1 MVRHGGAR
9 LGGTVVRDRSKAAES
24 AAVGGAMIAAGSAGN
39 YGLDRMLERRGVAT
53 PGRALAGE
61 LMRPWKK
68 DYKTKLRGIHVPYA
82 AGRVASTAVRSAGI
96 PLAAYGAFNVVRPG
110 DKVVR
115 VRLKDD
121 VLKPT
126 LNAAAGLGHAKNA
139 RSALGKADLTSRE
152 ADRLGRR
159 KQVGRDLSIVGG
171 TLGLGALALR
181 APEAARAV
189 SRVPRVGRLRALKA
203 LAARDSAATKASN
216 ALGVAAIGVGS
227 VGSFNY
233 AAQQK
238 LERKQVVKSLYDGM
252 VKGLGRV
259 RVVERTKPGYV
270 TVYDSKDVRRFML
283 ESRVTPVPKRRAASS
298 TPPPPPSYEQL
309 TLFKGLPSRD
319 DRFLRDPELV
329 SKLTPRLMY
338 HGTNHSSARKIMQ
351 NGFKSPRSKSHTY
364 PGMKLP
370 TYLSFRRETAER
382 YAAKVAQAR
391 GGRPKVVQVMTV
403 GPPSAPDRRWNPH
416 MNQPRKSGPLMDEY
430 TTRPSRV
437 VVTGVSGIG
446 KRDGVV
452 DRGKAWARDKELR
465 QAKVRR
471 NHALDNTVLAGS
483 ALSASM
489 LPASV
494 SLYNRGVQGVQRSP
508 LLREKMPLLS
518 GLKPVPVPK
527 ANAMGVRLKPL
538 RFAGAIPGRI
548 GRVARNPFVVGGAS
562 LAVGGPLVYRNSKEF
577 KDSKA
582 DLENLKQTRRDLVG
596 KRDDRFLRQYRDR
609 ISPEAER
616 GYKYLK
622 VGRNNKTADSVLS
635 TGFAG
640 LSAGVGL
647 SALLSS
653 RPSVRSKGVA
663 ALGGAGAVLSGY
675 SAVRNAKDA
684 KRWDSRMGKIKAK
697 ARERAAL
704 GEYGLG
710 RQVPVGKTYVGGGV
724 YRIERLTNR
733 RNFFGKGLFP
743 VPRPRMS
750 MMPRRPSVRSGYTG
764 TSRLGRKFTVRGS
777 VR

>member
-1 MVRHGGAR
+1 
-9 LGGTVVRDRSKAAES
+9 
-24 AAVGGAMIAAGSAGN
+24 MIAAGSAGN
-39 YGLDRMLERRGVAT
+39 YGLDRMLERKGVAT

-68 DYKTKLRGIHVPYA
+68 DYKTKLRGIHVPYS

-96 PLAAYGAFNVVRPG
+96 PLAAYGAFNIVRPG

-121 VLKPT
+121 VLRPT
-126 LNAAAGLGHAKNA
+126 LNAATGLGHAKNA

-152 ADRLGRR
+152 TDRLGRR

-270 TVYDSKDVRRFML
+270 TVYDSKDVRRFMP
-283 ESRVTPVPKRRAASS
+283 ESRVTPVPKRRAAAS

-309 TLFKGLPSRD
+309 TLF
-319 DRFLRDPELV
+319 
-329 SKLTPRLMY
+329 
-338 HGTNHSSARKIMQ
+338 
-351 NGFKSPRSKSHTY
+351 
-364 PGMKLP
+364 
-370 TYLSFRRETAER
+370 
-382 YAAKVAQAR
+382 
-391 GGRPKVVQVMTV
+391 
-403 GPPSAPDRRWNPH
+403 
-416 MNQPRKSGPLMDEY
+416 
-430 TTRPSRV
+430 
-437 VVTGVSGIG
+437 
-446 KRDGVV
+446 
-452 DRGKAWARDKELR
+452 
-465 QAKVRR
+465 
-471 NHALDNTVLAGS
+471 
-483 ALSASM
+483 
-489 LPASV
+489 
-494 SLYNRGVQGVQRSP
+494 
-508 LLREKMPLLS
+508 
-518 GLKPVPVPK
+518 
-527 ANAMGVRLKPL
+527 
-538 RFAGAIPGRI
+538 
-548 GRVARNPFVVGGAS
+548 
-562 LAVGGPLVYRNSKEF
+562 
-577 KDSKA
+577 
-582 DLENLKQTRRDLVG
+582 G

-616 GYKYLK
+616 GYEYLRS
-622 VGRNNKTADSVLS
+622 GRNRKAADSALS
-635 TGFAG
+635 AGFAG
-640 LSAGVGL
+640 LSAGAGL
-647 SALLSS
+647 SALRSG
-653 RPSVRSKGVA
+653 SKGWA
-663 ALGGAGAVLSGY
+663 ALGGAGTALSGY

-704 GEYGLG
+704 GEYGRG

-724 YRIERLTNR
+724 YRSLASLSPKAQGTVARNIRSGSGFGASPQQRAADTLRGLTSRQPNPDVDAEAGRRATALVTRRARKGNATSTSVPGLSVDARMPAGVRSIVESQAAGLKLKGPTTVRWNKEKKMRSGTYPNYTVDSPGPTGRGRTVVLSANSARGADPKIARHELEHAVGGARKGRVTSLRLRRMPNRSLQNEEARADAASMSVGGKRRLGSWYPNVFGDRSQYGRRFREITGRKARPHSVETYRRNTIASVPEYKSVLGGKEGKGDFYRGVRQGRENAKIAPDELTLKFGEYARRASRQGTRDAVGSLQRAGASERLANR
-733 RNFFGKGLFP
+733 RDFFGKGLFP
-743 VPRPRMS
+743 IPRPRMS